1 MTNVYE
7 GQTATISEEF
17 LDDFDQVILPRES
30 TPAPLV
36 RLFDT
41 DKTIIAEVYAKP
53 DAKLA
58 GTWVADIPIPNMD
71 LRDATKLIAKWTFE
85 SDEGIHTAKSTITVE
100 PATLGRESDIV
111 ILCGH
116 DTRMQVTIPTKVRM
130 PVAERK
136 ADIAKDIRARPA
148 KPGDE
153 LSMSLYFN
161 NKAVFEA
168 LDSKNTAVQIE
179 TMENKTII
187 DMPAV
192 VGKAAMAPLS
202 LVVNHKPTR
211 KIAATSYTYKV
222 WAVTPQILL
231 AARQLEDFIDKAR
244 IANII
249 PELEYTQSDLLEFL
263 ARGLMYFNA
272 LQPIMTAFTGTNMQ
286 GPLLNCWLVCSSQYA
301 LGAQAQAEGALAFD
315 FGGQTVS
322 LNIDRTPAIEAALGR
337 IDAEIEG
344 MVKPYKKL
352 LGKTGV
358 LDGDGSQGGK
368 FIDGSRN
375 MGVLGLSNTPMT
387 RTGRGRGSMGS
398 SFYRSFF

>member
-53 DAKLA
+53 DPKIA

-71 LRDATKLIAKWTFE
+71 LRDTTKFVAKWSFE
-85 SDEGIHTAKSTITVE
+85 SDEGVHTAKTTIMVE
-100 PATLGRESDIV
+100 PATMGRESDIV

-116 DTRMQVTIPTKVRM
+116 DSRMQVTIPTKVKLG
-130 PVAERK
+130 VAERK
-136 ADIAKDIRARPA
+136 ADLARAVKARPA
-148 KPGDE
+148 KEGDS
-153 LSMSLYFN
+153 LSMSLYYN

-168 LDSKNTAVQIE
+168 LDSTNTAVKIE
-179 TMENKTII
+179 TSENKTLI

-192 VGKAAMAPLS
+192 VGKPAMAPMS
-202 LVVNHKPTR
+202 LIVKHKPTR
-211 KIAATSYTYKV
+211 KIAETSYTYKV

-249 PELEYTQSDLLEFL
+249 PELEYTQGDLLEFL
-263 ARGLMYFNA
+263 TRGLMYFNA
-272 LQPIMTAFTGTNMQ
+272 LQPVMTAFTGTNMQ
-286 GPLLNCWLVCSSQYA
+286 GPLMNCWLVCSSQYA

-368 FIDGSRN
+368 FIDGSSH
-375 MGVLGLSNTPMT
+375 MGVLGLSNTPLT
-387 RTGRGRGSMGS
+387 RIGRGRSGMSS